1 MRAASVAASAAWL
14 LSAVQNVAAWGPRG
28 SPNGPPG
35 HYGGPREHGPDFQPD
50 FILRITEANIP
61 VACQNRTSVL
71 VNGTSPG
78 PPIRLQP
85 GRRSWIRVYN
95 DMEHANTTMH
105 WHGLSQRMAP
115 FSDGT
120 PTASQW
126 PIPAKHFFDYEV
138 YPTRNESGTYF
149 YHSHVGFQAISA
161 AGPLIIEDV
170 AECHPY
176 ENQYDEE
183 RIIFITDYYNQT
195 DEKVEFGLRNTTFKW
210 PGEVNAVLING
221 VGVANGEKAGE
232 GNCKLPV
239 IDVDPG
245 KTFRMR
251 FIGGTAIS
259 LVQFAIEGHN
269 NWTIIEADGSY
280 TKPYTLPEPM
290 NFMQLSSGQ
299 RFDTLFKT
307 KTQAE
312 LNGKTDYL
320 IQFETK
326 DRPAIY
332 HGYGVLRYSRA
343 KPTITTPPSK
353 PPMTL
358 SNRTYDW
365 LEYALEPFHPNDFPL
380 AHEVTRRLT
389 IDNRQ
394 LPSLAQIIWQA
405 NGLNWTDIDS
415 SPYPAEEPYLTHIY
429 KTGPAGMPNYTAA
442 LANQGWDPQSLVFP
456 AKLGEVLEI
465 IWVNTG
471 SLVKNGGGQDYHPF
485 HAHGAHFYDIGSGN
499 GSYDAFA
506 NEIKLANYTPVL
518 RDTTNL
524 YRYAEKTAPG
534 ERLGWRGWRLRVT
547 DPGVWMMHCHILAHM
562 LMGMQSVW
570 VMGEWAEVT
579 RIPLFD
585 AQSYLMFGGSAFGNE
600 TFSPWVNHYFEDADD
615 EG

>member
-1 MRAASVAASAAWL
+1 MRAASFAAGAAWL
-14 LSAVQNVAAWGPRG
+14 LSAVQDVAAWGPRG

-35 HYGGPREHGPDFQPD
+35 HYGGPCEHGADFQPD

-138 YPTRNESGTYF
+138 YPTKNESGTYF

-161 AGPLIIEDV
+161 AGPLIIED
-170 AECHPY
+170 AADYQPY
-176 ENQYDEE
+176 EDQYDEE

-195 DEKVEFGLRNTTFKW
+195 DEKVEFGLKNTTFKW

-221 VGVANGEKAGE
+221 VGVATGEKAGE
-232 GNCKLPV
+232 GDCKLPV

-245 KTFRMR
+245 KTYRMR

-259 LVQFAIEGHN
+259 MVQFAIEGHD

-280 TKPYTLPEPM
+280 TKPYTIPEPL
-290 NFMQLSSGQ
+290 NFMQLSTGQ
-299 RFDTLFKT
+299 RFDVLFKT
-307 KTQAE
+307 KTEAE

-320 IQFETK
+320 IQYETK
-326 DRPAIY
+326 DRPAVY
-332 HGYGVLRYSRA
+332 HGYGVLRYSGG
-343 KPTITTPPSK
+343 KPTITTTPIK
-353 PPMTL
+353 PAMTL
-358 SNRTYDW
+358 SNHTYDW
-365 LEYALEPFHPNDFPL
+365 VEYALEPLQPNNFPK
-380 AHEVTRRLT
+380 AEEVTRRLI

-394 LPSLAQIIWQA
+394 VGAMAEIIWQA
-405 NGLNWTDIDS
+405 NGLNWTEVYS
-415 SPYPAEEPYLTHIY
+415 SPYPGEEPYLTHIY
-429 KTGPAGMPNYTAA
+429 KNGPSAMPNYTAA
-442 LANQGWDPQSLVFP
+442 LENGGWDPYSLTFP
-456 AKLGEVLEI
+456 AKLGEVIEI

-471 SLVKNGGGQDYHPF
+471 SLVKNNGGQDYHPF
-485 HAHGAHFYDIGSGN
+485 HAHGAHYFDIGSGN
-499 GSYDAFA
+499 GTYDPIE
-506 NEIKLANYTPVL
+506 NEKKLVNYNPVL

-524 YRYAEKTAPG
+524 YRYTGKTTG
-534 ERLGWRGWRLRVT
+534 GNKLGWRGWRLRVT
-547 DPGVWMMHCHILAHM
+547 DPGVWMIHCHILAHM

-570 VMGEWAEVT
+570 IMGDYEEVT

-600 TFSPWVNHYFEDADD
+600 TFSPMVNHYFEDAD
-615 EG
+615 ES